1 MLNYMQKVF
10 KMDKNSW
17 IFLVK
22 YNSSF
27 KFLGTCLTKW
37 ILDISFGGKGPS
49 YQSSPSLV
57 AMKAKNNQESEAMSV
72 NFFRKSC

>member
-49 YQSSPSLV
+49 YQSSKFGGLEG
-57 AMKAKNNQESEAMSV
+57 QEIQELDAMSV
-72 NFFRKSC
+72 DFFRESC